1 MIKLTTLLFFIFF
14 GAAIFATLALW
25 TRQTLVVAYIIL
37 GGVLGPFGFAVIDDP
52 KLIEQLGEV
61 GIIFLLFLLGL
72 HLEPDKLLKVLKTT
86 LSATMVSSA
95 GFLLLGYAIG
105 YIAGFTNLEAIIL
118 GLAMM
123 FSSTILGL
131 KLLPTTVL
139 HHQRIGEMVIS
150 ILLLQDVL
158 AIFVLLC
165 LQSIEP
171 GNFVTWSTLAKL
183 FLGLPTLVAGAFL
196 IEKYLLQKLIRRF
209 DKIHEFIF
217 LLALAWC
224 LAWAEGANVL
234 GLSLEIGAFVAG
246 ISLAQCPISRF
257 IAENLKPLRDF
268 FLILFFFSLG
278 ASVNVHQ
285 LPDYIGIALLLS
297 VTMLILKPLIF
308 YFLLNRSFPKKASA
322 WEVGF
327 RMGQMSEFSLL
338 LAVVAFDTGWI
349 REEVGV
355 TLQLATVFT
364 FIASSYWVT
373 NRYPSPMAVNDKL
386 RRY

>member
-1 MIKLTTLLFFIFF
+1 MTTLLFFIFF

-25 TRQTLVVAYIIL
+25 TRQTLLVAYILL
-37 GGVLGPFGFAVIDDP
+37 GGMLGPFGLAIIDDP
-52 KLIEQLGEV
+52 ELIAQLGEI

-86 LSATMVSSA
+86 LSATVISS
-95 GFLLLGYAIG
+95 GCFLSLGYAVG
-105 YIAGFTNLEAIIL
+105 FVVGFTHIEALII

-165 LQSIEP
+165 LHSIEP
-171 GNFVTWSTLAKL
+171 GNFVTWATLAKIFFGIPAL
-183 FLGLPTLVAGAFL
+183 IFSAFV
-196 IEKYLLQKLIRRF
+196 IEKYLLQKLIRQF

-224 LAWAEGANVL
+224 LAWAEGANLL
-234 GLSLEIGAFVAG
+234 GLSLEIGAFIAG
-246 ISLAQCPISRF
+246 VSLAQSPIARF

-278 ASVNVHQ
+278 ASIDLNQ
-285 LPDYIGIALLLS
+285 LPNYVGIALLLS
-297 VTMLILKPLIF
+297 ITMLILKPVVF

-327 RMGQMSEFSLL
+327 RIGQMSEFSLL
-338 LAVVAFDTGWI
+338 LAVVAFETHWI
-349 REEVGV
+349 RKEIGL
-355 TLQLATVFT
+355 TLELATVFT

-373 NRYPSPMAVNDKL
+373 NRYPSPMAVSDKL